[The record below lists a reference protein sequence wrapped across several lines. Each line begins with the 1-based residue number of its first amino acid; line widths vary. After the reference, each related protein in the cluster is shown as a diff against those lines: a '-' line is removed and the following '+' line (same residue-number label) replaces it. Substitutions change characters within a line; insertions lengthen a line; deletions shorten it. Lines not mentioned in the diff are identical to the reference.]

1 MAVNGDNGM
10 APGANRGIVVKKQPP
25 VNAMDRIS
33 SEDLR
38 DFLAVAEEGDFAR
51 AAQRLGSH
59 PMLLKE
65 SVRELER
72 DIGAPLIIVN
82 PTSVT
87 LTGAGD
93 ALVISAR
100 ALLASQQASRAP
112 RTRLPANGQ
121 LRIGVPAAPLPP
133 LIPRILSAFRT
144 LFPRVALNIRE
155 ASDGAQLHELEAGL
169 LDIGFVHSAH
179 GSATLPWE
187 ALTEEALCVI
197 LPPRHPLLTLRTVA
211 LELLAAE
218 PFILPPAGLADGFVA
233 RITQLCA
240 EADFRPRVSHQAH
253 QLSTAAGLVAA
264 GLGVAIVP
272 CDPDTNDHY
281 GALLRPLTIHGR
293 PASAT
298 LPLLLARGKGAPGV
312 VLGQFVDT
320 ARRLARQPPARK

>member
-1 MAVNGDNGM
+1 MA
-10 APGANRGIVVKKQPP
+10 ASANRGIVVKNNNPP

-38 DFLAVAEEGDFAR
+38 DFLTVAEEGDFAR
-51 AAQRLGSH
+51 AAQRLDRH

-72 DIGAPLIIVN
+72 GIGAPLIIVN
-82 PTSVT
+82 PTSVA

-100 ALLASQQASRAP
+100 AVLASQRASRTP
-112 RTRLPANGQ
+112 HTRPPANAR

-133 LIPRILSAFRT
+133 LIPRILNAFRA
-144 LFPRVALNIRE
+144 LFPHVALNIRE
-155 ASDGAQLHELEAGL
+155 ASDDAQLHELEAGL
-169 LDIGFVHSAH
+169 LDIGFVHSTH
-179 GSATLPWE
+179 GAAALPWE
-187 ALTEEALCVI
+187 ALAEEALCVI

-253 QLSTAAGLVAA
+253 QLSTAAGLVSA

-272 CDPDTNDHY
+272 CDPDLDDHY
-281 GALLRPLTIHGR
+281 GALLRPLTVHGR
-293 PASAT
+293 PAPAT
-298 LPLLLARGKGAPGV
+298 LPLLLARGKGPPGAM
-312 VLGQFVDT
+312 LGRFIDT
-320 ARRLARQPPARK
+320 ARQLAGHPPAPH

>member
-1 MAVNGDNGM
+1 
-10 APGANRGIVVKKQPP
+10 
-25 VNAMDRIS
+25 MDRIS

-38 DFLAVAEEGDFAR
+38 DFLTVAEEGDFAR
-51 AAQRLGSH
+51 AAQRLGRH

-72 DIGAPLIIVN
+72 DIGAPLLIVDA
-82 PTSVT
+82 TAVS

-100 ALLASQQASRAP
+100 ALFASQEASRAP
-112 RTRLPANGQ
+112 RARLPANGQ

-133 LIPRILSAFRT
+133 LVPRILGAFRA
-144 LFPRVALNIRE
+144 LFPRIALNIRE
-155 ASDGAQLHELEAGL
+155 ASDRAQLHELEAGR
-169 LDIGFVHSAH
+169 LDIGFVHSAK
-179 GSATLPWE
+179 GPAALPWE
-187 ALTEEALCVI
+187 ALTEEPLCVI
-197 LPPRHPLLTLRTVA
+197 LPPRHPLLTLRSVA

-240 EADFRPRVSHQAH
+240 EADFQPRVSHQAH

-272 CDPDTNDHY
+272 CDPDTDDQY
-281 GALLRPLTIHGR
+281 GALLRPLTVHGR
-293 PASAT
+293 PAPST
-298 LPLLLARGKGAPGV
+298 LPLLLARGKGPPGV
-312 VLGQFVDT
+312 VLGQFLDT
-320 ARRLARQPPARK
+320 ARQLAGHPPARH

>member
-121 LRIGVPAAPLPP
+121 LRIGVPAASLPP

-218 PFILPPAGLADGFVA
+218 PFILPPAGLAEGFVA

-272 CDPDTNDHY
+272 CDPDTDDHY
-281 GALLRPLTIHGR
+281 GALLRPLTVHGR

-320 ARRLARQPPARK
+320 ARRLARQPPARE

>member
-1 MAVNGDNGM
+1 
-10 APGANRGIVVKKQPP
+10 
-25 VNAMDRIS
+25 MDRIS

-38 DFLAVAEEGDFAR
+38 DFLTVAEEGDFAR
-51 AAQRLGSH
+51 AARRLGRD
-59 PMLLKE
+59 PIVLKD
-65 SVRELER
+65 SLRELER
-72 DIGAPLIIVN
+72 DIGAPLFIVN
-82 PTSVT
+82 PTAVS

-112 RTRLPANGQ
+112 PRTRLPTNGQ
-121 LRIGVPAAPLPP
+121 LRIGVPAAPVPP
-133 LIPRILSAFRT
+133 LVPRILSAFRT

-155 ASDGAQLHELEAGL
+155 ASDDAQLRELEAGL

-179 GSATLPWE
+179 NSTTLPW
-187 ALTEEALCVI
+187 EALCVI

-272 CDPDTNDHY
+272 CDPDTDDHY
-281 GALLRPLTIHGR
+281 GALLRPLTVHGR
-293 PASAT
+293 PAAAT

>member
-100 ALLASQQASRAP
+100 ALLASQQGSRAP

-133 LIPRILSAFRT
+133 LIP
-144 LFPRVALNIRE
+144 P
-155 ASDGAQLHELEAGL
+155 
-169 LDIGFVHSAH
+169 
-179 GSATLPWE
+179 
-187 ALTEEALCVI
+187 
-197 LPPRHPLLTLRTVA
+197 
-211 LELLAAE
+211 
-218 PFILPPAGLADGFVA
+218 
-233 RITQLCA
+233 
-240 EADFRPRVSHQAH
+240 
-253 QLSTAAGLVAA
+253 
-264 GLGVAIVP
+264 
-272 CDPDTNDHY
+272 
-281 GALLRPLTIHGR
+281 
-293 PASAT
+293 
-298 LPLLLARGKGAPGV
+298 
-312 VLGQFVDT
+312 
-320 ARRLARQPPARK
+320 